1 MTASSI
7 TDWKLVS
14 KVLAGIIV
22 LSLIPMLWFAYQ
34 AIHITNISKDL
45 VDPSSLIVSQV
56 RDVSELTTAMFEMDA
71 VVPVSEKGN
80 VGIASKLLYIAHGN
94 VRVGV
99 DLSEFQAD
107 DVQVEGDKISVTLP
121 ALKVLDSKLDLEHS
135 NVYSYDR
142 GFSGWGPDVVK
153 LQGQAQ
159 REAIKKVEEAAC
171 QNWLIKTAS
180 DRVEKTVEHLLS
192 QVLKDRGY
200 REIIVKAQL
209 PSEGSCSGSPV
220 KLSSVRTS
228 SYLVV

>member
-7 TDWKLVS
+7 RDVTLVS
-14 KVLAGIIV
+14 IVTGIFVLLLIIV
-22 LSLIPMLWFAYQ
+22 VWFTYQ
-34 AIHITNISKDL
+34 FSHGISKPI
-45 VDPSSLIVSQV
+45 VEPGSLIVRQV

-71 VVPVSEKGN
+71 VVPVSEKGRI
-80 VGIASKLLYIAHGN
+80 GESKLLYIAHGN

-99 DLSEFQAD
+99 DLSEFQTN

-121 ALKVLDSKLDLEHS
+121 ALKVLDSKLNLDHS
-135 NVYSYDR
+135 KVYSYDR
-142 GFSGWGPDVVK
+142 GFLGWGPDVVN
-153 LQGQAQ
+153 LQAQAQ

-180 DRVEKTVEHLLS
+180 DRVEKTVENLLS

-209 PSEGSCSGSPV
+209 PTEGSCSRGHV
-220 KLSSVRTS
+220 
-228 SYLVV
+228 

>member
-7 TDWKLVS
+7 RDWNLLSKL
-14 KVLAGIIV
+14 LAGVVV
-22 LSLIPMLWFAYQ
+22 LLLIAVLWLAYQ
-34 AIHITNISKDL
+34 VIHITSPSKDM
-45 VDPSSLIVSQV
+45 VDPGSLIVRQV

-71 VVPVSEKGN
+71 VVPVSDKRLTIGE
-80 VGIASKLLYIAHGN
+80 SKLLYIAHGN

-121 ALKVLDSKLDLEHS
+121 ALKVLDSKLDLDHS

-142 GFSGWGPDVVK
+142 GFLGLGPDVVN
-153 LQGQAQ
+153 LQAQAQ

-192 QVLKDRGY
+192 QVLEDRGY

-209 PSEGSCSGSPV
+209 PSEGSCLRSHV
-220 KLSSVRTS
+220 
-228 SYLVV
+228 

>member
-7 TDWKLVS
+7 RDWKLVS
-14 KVLAGIIV
+14 VVTGIIV
-22 LSLIPMLWFAYQ
+22 LLLVVVLWLAYQ
-34 AIHITNISKDL
+34 VIHITSTSKDL
-45 VDPSSLIVSQV
+45 VDPGSLIVRQV

-71 VVPVSEKGN
+71 VVPVSETGLIIVNIPITK
-80 VGIASKLLYIAHGN
+80 SKLLYIAHGN

-107 DVQVEGDKISVTLP
+107 DVQVEGDKITVTLP
-121 ALKVLDSKLDLEHS
+121 ALKVLDSKLDLDHS
-135 NVYSYDR
+135 KVYSYDR
-142 GFSGWGPDVVK
+142 GFLGWGPDVVN
-153 LQGQAQ
+153 LQAQAQ

-209 PSEGSCSGSPV
+209 PAEGSCSKSQV
-220 KLSSVRTS
+220 
-228 SYLVV
+228 

>member
-7 TDWKLVS
+7 RDVTLVS
-14 KVLAGIIV
+14 IVTGIFVLLLIIV
-22 LSLIPMLWFAYQ
+22 VWFTYQ
-34 AIHITNISKDL
+34 FSHGISKPI
-45 VDPSSLIVSQV
+45 VEPGSLIVRQV

-71 VVPVSEKGN
+71 VVPVSEKGRI
-80 VGIASKLLYIAHGN
+80 GESKLLYIAHGN

-99 DLSEFQAD
+99 DLSEFQTN

-121 ALKVLDSKLDLEHS
+121 ALKVLDSKLNLDH
-135 NVYSYDR
+135 
-142 GFSGWGPDVVK
+142 
-153 LQGQAQ
+153 LQAQAQ

-180 DRVEKTVEHLLS
+180 DRVEKTVENLLS

-209 PSEGSCSGSPV
+209 PTEGSCSRAHV
-220 KLSSVRTS
+220 
-228 SYLVV
+228 

>member
-7 TDWKLVS
+7 RDWKLVS
-14 KVLAGIIV
+14 IVTGIIV
-22 LSLIPMLWFAYQ
+22 LLLVVVLFLTYQ
-34 AIHITNISKDL
+34 VIQINSTKPKPSV
-45 VDPSSLIVSQV
+45 VDPGSLIVRQV
-56 RDVSELTTAMFEMDA
+56 RDVSELTTAMFEMET
-71 VVPVSEKGN
+71 VVPVSEKGT

-107 DVQVEGDKISVTLP
+107 DVQVEGDKISVTLS

-135 NVYSYDR
+135 KVYSYDR
-142 GFSGWGPDVVK
+142 GFLGWGPDVVN

-171 QNWLIKTAS
+171 QTWLIKTAS

-200 REIIVKAQL
+200 QEIIVKAQP
-209 PSEGSCSGSPV
+209 PSEGSCSRAHV
-220 KLSSVRTS
+220 
-228 SYLVV
+228 